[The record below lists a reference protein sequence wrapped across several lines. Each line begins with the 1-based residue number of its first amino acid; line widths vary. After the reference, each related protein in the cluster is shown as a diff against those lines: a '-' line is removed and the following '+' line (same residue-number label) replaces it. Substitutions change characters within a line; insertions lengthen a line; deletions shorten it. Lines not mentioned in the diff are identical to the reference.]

1 MAEGQKITLGM
12 SLGIAVWITG
22 TAAQATHSPVR
33 VERVLEKPI
42 ITPQLHP
49 SIGANIQGPSLGR
62 VPDWV
67 KTPLGKYYLYF
78 ADHKA
83 SYIRLAYADDLRGPW
98 RIHPPWKFAARRFLF
113 LDGTALC
120 TA

>member
-1 MAEGQKITLGM
+1 MAEQKITLGM

-33 VERVLEKPI
+33 AERLLEKPI

-49 SIGANIQGPSLGR
+49 SIGANIQGPSLVR

-67 KTPLGKYYLYF
+67 KTPPASTTSTLPITRPVTSASPMLMTYEALG
-78 ADHKA
+78 A
-83 SYIRLAYADDLRGPW
+83 STLHGVCSSQIP
-98 RIHPPWKFAARRFLF
+98 IS
-113 LDGTALC
+113 
-120 TA
+120 